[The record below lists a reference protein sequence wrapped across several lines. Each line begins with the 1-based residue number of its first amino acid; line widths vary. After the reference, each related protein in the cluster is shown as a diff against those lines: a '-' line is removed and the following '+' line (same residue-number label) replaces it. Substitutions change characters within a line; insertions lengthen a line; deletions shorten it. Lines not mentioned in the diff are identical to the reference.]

1 MYILLNTK
9 GEPMNIHKSVNPVA
23 FQNTYYLENNT
34 HIIIIDPGSDWNMI
48 HSTIEKIGKPI
59 SAILLTHT
67 HYDHIMSL
75 DILRETYHF
84 PPVYVAESEASWLYT
99 PEMNLSGLPRH
110 DDMDN
115 VVCRPA
121 EEVFQYDHDYQLDG
135 FHFKVV
141 PTPGHSIGGV
151 SFIFPD
157 DECVITGDALFRE
170 TIGRTDLPTSN
181 FDDLIAGI
189 KKHIFT
195 LPSHYTVH
203 PGHGQH
209 TTIAHEKNFNPFFRG

>member
-1 MYILLNTK
+1 MI
-9 GEPMNIHKSVNPVA
+9 IHKSVNPVA
-23 FQNTYYLENNT
+23 FQNTYYIENDS
-34 HIIIIDPGSDWNMI
+34 HLLVVDPGSDWAKI
-48 HSTIEKIGKPI
+48 QATIEKIGKPI
-59 SAILLTHT
+59 AAILLTHT

-75 DILRETYHF
+75 DILRETYDF

-110 DDMDN
+110 DDMEN

-121 EEVFQYDHDYQLDG
+121 EYVFQYQEDYQFDG

-151 SFIFPD
+151 SFIFP
-157 DECVITGDALFRE
+157 EAEAVVTGDALFRE

-181 FDDLIAGI
+181 FDDLISGI
-189 KKHIFT
+189 REHIFT
-195 LPSHYTVH
+195 LPNHYTIH
-203 PGHGQH
+203 PGHGQN
-209 TTIAHEKNFNPFFRG
+209 TSVGHEKNFNPFFRL

>member
-1 MYILLNTK
+1 
-9 GEPMNIHKSVNPVA
+9 MNIHKSVNPVA

>member
-1 MYILLNTK
+1 MF
-9 GEPMNIHKSVNPVA
+9 IHKSVNPVA
-23 FQNTYYLENNT
+23 FQNTYYIENDS
-34 HIIIIDPGSDWNMI
+34 HLLVVDPGSDWTKIQAM
-48 HSTIEKIGKPI
+48 IEKIGKPI

-75 DILRETYHF
+75 DILRESYNF

-110 DDMDN
+110 DDMEN

-121 EEVFQYDHDYQLDG
+121 ENTFQYQEDYQFDG
-135 FHFKVV
+135 FRFKVV

-151 SFIFPD
+151 SFIFP
-157 DECVITGDALFRE
+157 EAEAVITGDALFRE

-189 KKHIFT
+189 RKHIFT
-195 LPSHYTVH
+195 LPNHYTVH
-203 PGHGQH
+203 PGHGQN
-209 TTIAHEKNFNPFFRG
+209 TNVGHEKNVNPFFRL